1 MKTLPQNQIQE
12 VTPISEAKILEIKDI
27 INTEWDTF
35 YTELELAEHI
45 EEGYIFGTYGNS
57 EHYQRDFIM
66 GLIKEVD
73 LEKNPPALVEE
84 EPVTPQEE
92 TPILEDNQA

>member
-1 MKTLPQNQIQE
+1 MKTLPQEQIQE
-12 VTPISEAKILEIKDI
+12 VTPISEEKIAEIKAI

-45 EEGYIFGTYGNS
+45 EEGYIFGTYAYN
-57 EHYQRDFIM
+57 EHYQRDLII

-73 LEKNPPALVEE
+73 LEKNPPAPVEPTPDPLV
-84 EPVTPQEE
+84 
-92 TPILEDNQA
+92 DNQA

>member
-1 MKTLPQNQIQE
+1 MKKIQENIQE
-12 VTPISEAKILEIKDI
+12 VTPISESKIIEIKGH
-27 INTEWDTF
+27 INTYFDDF

-45 EEGYIFGTYGNS
+45 EEGYIFGTYANN

-73 LEKNPPALVEE
+73 LEKNPPAPIVE
-84 EPVTPQEE
+84 EPVVLPEE
-92 TPILEDNQA
+92 IINQL